1 MDRQD
6 SMKAVCPKCRGAIP
20 LDDVNVATDIAVCR
34 RCEQTFDYSELIE
47 VQEAGPVDPNRPPK
61 GAWYKRTPGGFEVG
75 STTRS
80 PIAFFLVPFMG
91 VWAGGSLGGI
101 YGTQIAKGK
110 FDLGQSLFG
119 IPFLLGTLLFGSIA
133 LMAACGKVVVRL
145 DGKSG
150 EVFTGVGPV
159 GWRRRFQKDD
169 VTGVRRTE
177 HRGNKGQVSDQI
189 TIEGRHPIRF
199 ALGLP
204 AERLNF
210 ILGTLRQGLGK

>member
-34 RCEQTFDYSELIE
+34 RCEQTFAYSELLE
-47 VQEAGPVDPNRPPK
+47 EQDAEPVDPNRPPK
-61 GAWYKRTPGGFEVG
+61 GAWYRRTPGGFEAG

-80 PIAFFLVPFMG
+80 PIAFFLVPFMC

-101 YGTQIAKGK
+101 YGTQIAKGN
-110 FDLGQSLFG
+110 FNLMLSLFG
-119 IPFLLGTLLFGSIA
+119 IPFLLATLLFGSIA
-133 LMAACGKVVVRL
+133 LMAACGKVVVRVE
-145 DGKSG
+145 GKNG
-150 EVFTGVGPV
+150 EVFIGVGPV

-169 VTGVRRTE
+169 VTSVRRTK
-177 HRGNKGQVSDQI
+177 HRGSEGSVSDQI
-189 TIEGRHPIRF
+189 TIEGRSPIRF

-210 ILGTLRQGLGK
+210 LLGALRQGLGK